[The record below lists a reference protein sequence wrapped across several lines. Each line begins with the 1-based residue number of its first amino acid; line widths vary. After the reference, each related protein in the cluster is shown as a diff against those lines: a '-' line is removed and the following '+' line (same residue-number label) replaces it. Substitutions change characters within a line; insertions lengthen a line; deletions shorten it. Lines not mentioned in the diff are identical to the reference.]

1 MCHVRM
7 IKFSER
13 VQIESTSNDSK
24 NRKVRLVLKILAKHI
39 DFNPD
44 MLQYVGMLDCS
55 AELEKIDYGVFSQHR
70 STIVNLTFSDKK
82 RNKIRRI
89 VMDEQDPSFGLNNQV
104 EKYKEFY
111 HSYIQGCKSFN
122 EDQRSAI
129 EKALSMDMF
138 SLIEGMPG
146 TGKTKV
152 IVGLI
157 EIFSALGVKVLVSSY
172 TNNSLECILGRVLEK
187 ANIDPAKIIR

>member
-89 VMDEQDPSFGLNNQV
+89 VMD
-104 EKYKEFY
+104 
-111 HSYIQGCKSFN
+111 
-122 EDQRSAI
+122 
-129 EKALSMDMF
+129 
-138 SLIEGMPG
+138 
-146 TGKTKV
+146 
-152 IVGLI
+152 
-157 EIFSALGVKVLVSSY
+157 
-172 TNNSLECILGRVLEK
+172 
-187 ANIDPAKIIR
+187 